1 MPTRSPSLTWPTSAP
16 TANTWPT
23 PSWPGMNGR
32 RGFTGQS
39 PSAACKSVWQ
49 TPQASILTSTSWAP
63 GRGTSTSSIT
73 SGLLNP
79 CTTAAFIVLSIYASW
94 GLDRNCEHKVLV
106 IVTWCAVA
114 FHHVLIFHRHLENG
128 AGSELTNM
136 LPVYFLP
143 GRLIDQLGRLDGPP
157 ALRKF
162 GVGDEDVGATT
173 LQVDADA
180 VARAHQGQTPADG
193 GFRRCIEDR
202 GAARGPALSSIA
214 NTGQLGYA
222 APHQGVGRKHV
233 DNLSGAGITDGA
245 DKAHDEQTILVDPKR
260 RVVDAA
266 MIILRAIEHDGPA

>member
-49 TPQASILTSTSWAP
+49 TPQASILT
-63 GRGTSTSSIT
+63 
-73 SGLLNP
+73 
-79 CTTAAFIVLSIYASW
+79 
-94 GLDRNCEHKVLV
+94 
-106 IVTWCAVA
+106 WCAVA

-157 ALRKF
+157 ALCKF
-162 GVGDEDVGATT
+162 GLGDEDVGATT

-180 VARAHQGQTPADG
+180 VARAHQGQTP
-193 GFRRCIEDR
+193 
-202 GAARGPALSSIA
+202 
-214 NTGQLGYA
+214 
-222 APHQGVGRKHV
+222 
-233 DNLSGAGITDGA
+233 
-245 DKAHDEQTILVDPKR
+245 
-260 RVVDAA
+260 
-266 MIILRAIEHDGPA
+266 